1 MAAASSRG
9 IGRNKN
15 LEIGEFGEEGVAQTP
30 AANCVLMAEKPDLEQ
45 GLVVCMELAG
55 GRFRAIAGEETRHS
69 AYPSSSLEPSGP
81 SLLSHASP
89 PGLLWQR

>member
-1 MAAASSRG
+1 MFFYSFFAFP
-9 IGRNKN
+9 NE
-15 LEIGEFGEEGVAQTP
+15 EIWEFGVEEVAQTP
-30 AANCVLMAEKPDLEQ
+30 AANCVHLAEKPDLKP

-69 AYPSSSLEPSGP
+69 ACPSSSLEPSGP